1 MKELSNNNRE
11 NNENKN
17 YEVEEKDIS
26 ALEQGD
32 ILQLMDMDAV
42 KDGSELLKKGFISLL
57 DGYLDYAKEV
67 LINRALPNL
76 YDGLKPVQRYGL
88 WVMHLSKKKDFQK
101 SEKVS
106 GSIMEYHPHNADSA
120 YEAMTKMVDSNGE
133 FPIPLLVGDGSLGKV
148 YSNGPAAA
156 RRYTSIKLHDNAKEM
171 FSAMDGINMVD
182 NFDSTAKEP
191 DVLPASMPYVLMKP
205 TEGIAVGFATQVFSF
220 NGSDVIKLVKERI
233 EMGQCVTKIVPDFPT
248 GGYIIPTEKELD
260 KLMRTG
266 KGKFVVRGRV
276 EVDGKVINIKEV
288 PHGTTIEK
296 LKKEID
302 KANIKGVVGE
312 ASILTDISGAHLSVT
327 CSSKSIVDVV
337 LAELYS
343 KTPLQSNANSNLLTI
358 ADKKLVITGVWGII
372 DRWVEWRRAILSK
385 QISVDLEKAKQ
396 SIRFVEAFI
405 KLLSIE
411 GAREEVIHEVTKV
424 SDESAIRKIMEYVD
438 CKRDV
443 ADWIIKRRLNQ
454 FRNGAKYKD
463 NFDDLTR
470 TIKELESE
478 LANVDKVILADMD
491 RIERTITSK
500 YPRKTEISNTVYKSV
515 KDVAE
520 SEEETVYNCFYEIKN
535 GFIKKSHAEPQQT
548 EDSIIINGF
557 SNSVIIAISNLGE
570 IYRVYGEDLEFSTYG
585 AIGTFI
591 PNYSGIP
598 NATDVTILWGT
609 AVDGNKYVLT
619 YEDGFV
625 GFLDTTEF
633 QEGSIKSRYLRNGI
647 SEHAHLLTDVK
658 EYKHNSAILAQT
670 HSNRFA
676 VAYLDSMKMK
686 SRTARTRVW
695 QSEEIY
701 DTFIVPMSELK
712 QRIPSY
718 DKLLVKK
725 PVVFNGRID
734 LTSDLNET
742 EEVEVG

>member
-1 MKELSNNNRE
+1 MKELSNNKD
-11 NNENKN
+11 NKN
-17 YEVEEKDIS
+17 FEVEEKDIS

-32 ILQLMDMDAV
+32 ILKLMDMDAV
-42 KDGSELLKKGFISLL
+42 KEGSELLKRGFISLL

-88 WVMHLSKKKDFQK
+88 WVMHSNKKTGFQK

-106 GSIMEYHPHNADSA
+106 GAIMEYHPHNADSA

-133 FPIPLLVGDGSLGKV
+133 FSIPLLEGDGSLGKV

-171 FSAMDGINMVD
+171 FTAMDGIRMVN
-182 NFDSTAKEP
+182 NFDNTAKEP
-191 DVLPASMPYVLMKP
+191 EVLPTAMPYVLMKP

-220 NGSDVIKLVKERI
+220 HGTDVINLVRERI
-233 EMGQCVTKIVPDFPT
+233 NLGRCETKIVPDFPT

-276 EVDGKVINIKEV
+276 EIDGKVINIKEV

-312 ASILTDISGAHLSVT
+312 SDNLSDLNGAHLAVT
-327 CSSKSIVDVV
+327 CSSKSVVDTV

-343 KTPLQSNANSNLLTI
+343 KTPLQSNVNSNLLTI

-372 DRWVEWRRAILSK
+372 DRWVEWRRGVLSK
-385 QISVDLEKAKQ
+385 QINVDLDKAKQ
-396 SIRFVEAFI
+396 SIRFVDAFI

-424 SDESAIRKIMEYVD
+424 SDESAIQKIMQYVE
-438 CKRDV
+438 CERDV

-454 FRNGAKYKD
+454 FRNGAKYKTDFD
-463 NFDDLTR
+463 NLTR
-470 TIKELESE
+470 TIKELEAE
-478 LANVDKVILADMD
+478 LQNVDKVILADMD
-491 RIERTITSK
+491 RIERTVTSK
-500 YPRKTEISNTVYKSV
+500 YPRQTEISNTVYKNV
-515 KDVAE
+515 KDVSS
-520 SEEETVYNCFYEIKN
+520 SEEETVYRCYYEIKN
-535 GFIKKSHAEPQQT
+535 GFIKKLHAEPQQT
-548 EDSIIINGF
+548 EDSFIIDGF
-557 SNSVIIAISNLGE
+557 SNSVIIAVSNLGE
-570 IYRVYGEDLEFSTYG
+570 IYRVYGEDLEFSSYG

-598 NATDVTILWGT
+598 NATDVNILWAT

-625 GFLDTTEF
+625 GFLDTSEF
-633 QEGSIKSRYLRNGI
+633 LEGSIKSRYLRNGI
-647 SEHAHLLTDVK
+647 SEHAHLLTDVR
-658 EYKHNSAILAQT
+658 EYKPNAVVLTQT
-670 HSNRFA
+670 LSNRFA
-676 VAYLDSMKMK
+676 IAYLDSIKMK

-701 DTFIVPMSELK
+701 DTLIIPMSELK

-718 DKLLVKK
+718 EKLLVKK
-725 PVVFNGRID
+725 PITFNGKMN
-734 LTSDLNET
+734 LFGDLNEV
-742 EEVEVG
+742 EEEQFA